1 MRLSTIAGARI
12 RANASFVATSLGPL
26 GWIGVG
32 TLLLASGLLA
42 IVLPSISR
50 HNEQQARE
58 LDALELQREQLRN
71 PKVAQ
76 AQRDPVL
83 SLVSNL
89 PPASAVP
96 DFLASLQRRAD
107 NGAVQIDRTEYHA
120 QSLIDNAAQR
130 YRLSFPA
137 HVDYPHL
144 RTWLEALLHDYP
156 SLALLELSMRRE
168 VDGGEEL
175 DAHVGLSFLAREPL

>member
-1 MRLSTIAGARI
+1 MRLPAIANSRI
-12 RANASFVATSLGPL
+12 RAAASFVATTLGPL

-32 TLLLASGLLA
+32 ALILATGLLA
-42 IVLPSISR
+42 IVLPSINRFNS
-50 HNEQQARE
+50 EQARE
-58 LDALELQREQLRN
+58 LDALDRQREQLRN
-71 PKVAQ
+71 PNVAQ
-76 AQRDPVL
+76 AQRDPMLGFL
-83 SLVSNL
+83 SHL
-89 PPASAVP
+89 PPASDVP
-96 DFLASLQRRAD
+96 DFLASVQRSAD

-120 QSLIDNAAQR
+120 QSMLGNAAQR

-144 RTWLEALLHDYP
+144 RAWLEALLHNYP

-175 DAHVGLSFLAREPL
+175 DAHVSLSFLARGSP